1 MSLPVSARSN
11 QRQCEVLGE
20 LFTGPAGVASV
31 GRMLR
36 GTELGRLVFLRGVPD
51 ASLGHIKSFIDTA
64 RCVAHPSLLKVIGRV
79 ETPDTIY
86 VASEYI
92 SGVSL
97 LELVNFAISREQR
110 IETAVAVRII
120 RDALQAA
127 DKAKQLFRENT
138 GTDVR
143 RCIFPDT
150 VWIAEFGE
158 IMLTEVGVASTL
170 SEAEA
175 EAGDDPIV
183 LGDADVIA
191 AGTELLK
198 LLTNQ
203 PLEEAEMTLPI
214 SGDLASI
221 VARAVNPSASNRFK
235 SAAEM
240 SEALSA
246 LPSDLLADERTVGDT
261 VRKLMASVLA
271 VRHPRRLMSVAAP
284 TRPGGADATCVF
296 RDSAEYSPSLAQ
308 AARSISD
315 EPPRR
320 TSSQPSPPARDSDR
334 TDQHDINPSHPAY
347 AFLKK
352 HGLLEHAQGL
362 MKHGEEGEDLTLV
375 MPPRQRE
382 PSTLPPPDAP
392 PPDGH
397 LEPPTL
403 PPPDELDDPTQLM
416 STRRSA
422 RPRPAL
428 VAPPQSF
435 ETIEFDVK
443 TEQLDPEFLRELA
456 AEKRGRKRALV
467 ASLTVVVLAVA
478 ALLLFT

>member
-1 MSLPVSARSN
+1 
-11 QRQCEVLGE
+11 
-20 LFTGPAGVASV
+20 
-31 GRMLR
+31 MLR
-36 GTELGRLVFLRGVPD
+36 GTELGRLVFLRGVAD
-51 ASLGHIKSFIDTA
+51 ASSGHIKSFIDTA

-97 LELVNFAISREQR
+97 LELVNFAMAREQR

-127 DKAKQLFRENT
+127 AKAKQLFRENT
-138 GTDVR
+138 GTEVR

-158 IMLTEVGVASTL
+158 IMLTEVGVASML

-175 EAGDDPIV
+175 EADAGEEQA
-183 LGDADVIA
+183 LGDGDVSA

-214 SGDLASI
+214 SGDLALI
-221 VARAVNPSASNRFK
+221 VARAVNPSAPNRFK
-235 SAAEM
+235 SASEM
-240 SEALSA
+240 ADALSE
-246 LPSDLLADERTVGDT
+246 LPKDLLADERTVGDT

-284 TRPGGADATCVF
+284 TRPGGSDATCVF
-296 RDSAEYSPSLAQ
+296 RDSAEYSPSLAE
-308 AARSISD
+308 AARSIGED
-315 EPPRR
+315 APAR
-320 TSSQPSPPARDSDR
+320 TSSQPSPRSHDSER
-334 TDQHDINPSHPAY
+334 TDKHDIDPSHPAY
-347 AFLKK
+347 AFLQK
-352 HGLLEHAQGL
+352 HGLLEHARGL
-362 MKHGEEGEDLTLV
+362 MKHGEEAEDKTLV
-375 MPPRQRE
+375 MPPREPE

-397 LEPPTL
+397 LEPPTI

-422 RPRPAL
+422 RPRPVL
-428 VAPPQSF
+428 VRPPQDV
-435 ETIEFDVK
+435 EAMQFDVK
-443 TEQLDPEFLRELA
+443 TEQLDPEFLQELKA
-456 AEKRGRKRALV
+456 QKRVRTGALI
-467 ASLTVVVLAVA
+467 ASLTVLALAVV
-478 ALLLFT
+478 ALLIFT